1 MSDPYPDYP
10 LISDADRAKWS
21 KRTDGSQKGDGW
33 LGVRKRP
40 DGSVSTE
47 ISAGITI
54 DGKEVEVPLMVPGLT
69 KQEMD
74 YLMRNNPD
82 TEQNPQFF
90 KAMPPTILEKAAEF
104 AKKRLK
110 EGKSPFRSADE
121 PMQIDGGAQPSGA
134 GQTDALLRK
143 MYPSEYRA

>member
-1 MSDPYPDYP
+1 MTDPYPDYP
-10 LISDADRAKWS
+10 IASNVDRAKWS
-21 KRTDGSQKGDGW
+21 KRGDGSQKGDGW

-40 DGSVSTE
+40 DGGVSTE
-47 ISAGITI
+47 ISAGVTI
-54 DGKEVEVPLMVPGLT
+54 DGKEVEVPLLVPGLT

-90 KAMPPTILEKAAEF
+90 KAMPPSILEKAAEF

-110 EGKSPFRSADE
+110 EGKSPFRGEEDE
-121 PMQIDGGAQPSGA
+121 MPSSDGNP
-134 GQTDALLRK
+134 TDALLRK
-143 MYPSEYRA
+143 MYPSEYTK